1 MFTKTVAVQK
11 SAYVYLGVFCLFALA
26 LWAPALFIP
35 FWGDDYFFLTQARD
49 ARLTG
54 NSWWLPFV
62 TPSQTGFWRP
72 LSMDTGWRFV
82 EQFLQGDLLYSHLYS
97 WCLTLLSLAG
107 IALFAFQF
115 ARAMRWQQPLLIAL
129 LTAALHA
136 VHIVTYLPLHWVAAM
151 NSPTLVFFLSITLA
165 VWVALP
171 RMQGAKRW
179 LTLLS
184 LPLLQLLSLFSK
196 EPAILIPALVVVLAI
211 FLHKQQSY
219 KKMDIAMWFIC
230 VGICVLWLYFY
241 KEFTPNRHSAYG
253 LTLGKNITINSL
265 SFSAWIFNVPREAL
279 RMIVTAGFWES
290 KFWIGSLWAA
300 ACFIPMAIVYWISLR
315 TLKPAFTLIQW
326 LAALAFLVIAYGPY
340 FVLADQAYEYYAAV
354 AMILPLLLVA
364 RALLVASKLKMGLLL
379 VGISS
384 FIAVQGTRSAEYPA
398 VIDRAFWAERQVEY
412 LQQQPVSVP
421 LLVSVANEHQFAALG
436 IQGIEWRLG
445 LAKGSVILT
454 PTCEVQGKLLSNRI
468 LVQNSAGN
476 FVWQNC
482 H

>member
-1 MFTKTVAVQK
+1 MFTPFFPAHK
-11 SAYVYLGVFCLFALA
+11 SPYVYLGFFSLFALA
-26 LWAPALFIP
+26 LWFPSLFIP

-49 ARLTG
+49 AHLNG

-62 TPSQTGFWRP
+62 TPSETGFWRP

-82 EQFLQGDLLYSHLYS
+82 EQILQGNLLYSHIYS

-107 IALFAFQF
+107 ITLFAYQF
-115 ARAMRWQQPLLIAL
+115 ARAMQWQQPMLIAL

-165 VWVALP
+165 LWIALP
-171 RMQGAKRW
+171 RMQGTKRW
-179 LTLLS
+179 LALLS

-230 VGICVLWLYFY
+230 VGICAVWLYFY

-279 RMIVTAGFWES
+279 RMIVTGQYAVGA
-290 KFWIGSLWAA
+290 LWAA
-300 ACFIPMAIVYWISLR
+300 ACFTPMAIAYWISLR
-315 TLKPAFTLIQW
+315 ALKPATSNIQW

-364 RALLVASKLKMGLLL
+364 RALLVASKLKIGLLL

-384 FIAVQGTRSAEYPA
+384 LIAVQGTRSAEYPA

-412 LQQQPVSVP
+412 LQQQPVSLP

-436 IQGIEWRLG
+436 VQGIEWRLG

-454 PTCEVQGKLLSNRI
+454 HTCESQGKPLSERI
-468 LVQNSAGN
+468 LVQNPVGN
-476 FVWQNC
+476 FMWREC
-482 H
+482 DKK